1 MGIFKKM
8 KEKKEKEKKAKQEA
22 VDRYLE
28 EVVFP
33 SLLFKRILKLD
44 YSNMIK
50 IAKAVSKKTNKNLLF
65 ILFDMTKCGLKYQA
79 GYYDY
84 QEFEFYNLNKEQRET
99 YLTRGKNNEII
110 KKFNDKSKFYIFDN
124 KEEMYKIY
132 NKFLKRQ
139 WMVLNENNYNDF
151 LDFFKQNKVIIVKPI
166 DGEGGKG
173 IEKYEYINDE
183 ESKIVYSSLLF
194 KKQLLVEQCI
204 KQHPDMNKLYNKSVN
219 TLRMFTFYKDGQ
231 AYFLQAILKVGN
243 GGVVDNFSSG
253 GMYTYVDDEG
263 TVYAEAIDQMD
274 NKYYKHPISNE
285 TIVGFKVPMFKEA
298 VSMVKEAA
306 KVVPEMGYIGWDV
319 AISEDGPVLVEGNC
333 YPGVFQVKPSLVE
346 KKEGIIPK
354 YNKVMQIFGNCY
366 NANNS
371 TIQRNNFN

>member
-1 MGIFKKM
+1 M
-8 KEKKEKEKKAKQEA
+8 EKIK
-22 VDRYLE
+22 Y
-28 EVVFP
+28 
-33 SLLFKRILKLD
+33 LFKRILKLD

-65 ILFDMTKCGLKYQA
+65 VLFDMTKCGLKYQA

-84 QEFEFYNLNKEQRET
+84 QEFGFYNLNKEQRET

-298 VSMVKEAA
+298 VGMVKEAA

-354 YNKVMQIFGNCY
+354 YNKVMRIFGNCY

>member
-1 MGIFKKM
+1 M
-8 KEKKEKEKKAKQEA
+8 EKIK
-22 VDRYLE
+22 Y
-28 EVVFP
+28 
-33 SLLFKRILKLD
+33 LFKRILKLD

-84 QEFEFYNLNKEQRET
+84 QEFELYNLNKEQRET

-173 IEKYEYINDE
+173 IEKYEYITDE

-231 AYFLQAILKVGN
+231 AYFLQSILKVGN

-298 VSMVKEAA
+298 VGMVKEAA

-354 YNKVMQIFGNCY
+354 YNKVMRIFGNCY

>member
-1 MGIFKKM
+1 M
-8 KEKKEKEKKAKQEA
+8 EKIK
-22 VDRYLE
+22 Y
-28 EVVFP
+28 
-33 SLLFKRILKLD
+33 LFKRILKLD

-65 ILFDMTKCGLKYQA
+65 VLFDMTKCGLKYQA

-219 TLRMFTFYKDGQ
+219 ALRMFTFYKDGQ

-298 VSMVKEAA
+298 VGMVKEAA

-354 YNKVMQIFGNCY
+354 YNKVMRIFGNCY

>member
-1 MGIFKKM
+1 M
-8 KEKKEKEKKAKQEA
+8 EKIK
-22 VDRYLE
+22 Y
-28 EVVFP
+28 
-33 SLLFKRILKLD
+33 LFKRILKLD

-65 ILFDMTKCGLKYQA
+65 VLFDMKKCGLKYQA

-298 VSMVKEAA
+298 VGMVKEAA

-354 YNKVMQIFGNCY
+354 YNKVMRIFGNCY

>member
-1 MGIFKKM
+1 M
-8 KEKKEKEKKAKQEA
+8 EKIK
-22 VDRYLE
+22 Y
-28 EVVFP
+28 
-33 SLLFKRILKLD
+33 LFKRILKLD

-84 QEFEFYNLNKEQRET
+84 QEFEFYNLNKEQRKT
-99 YLTRGKNNEII
+99 YLTRGKNNEIV

-298 VSMVKEAA
+298 VGMVKEAA

-354 YNKVMQIFGNCY
+354 YNKVMRIFGNCY

>member
-1 MGIFKKM
+1 M
-8 KEKKEKEKKAKQEA
+8 EKIK
-22 VDRYLE
+22 Y
-28 EVVFP
+28 
-33 SLLFKRILKLD
+33 LFKRILKLD

-298 VSMVKEAA
+298 VGMVKEAA

-346 KKEGIIPK
+346 EKKGIIPK
-354 YNKVMQIFGNCY
+354 YNKVMRIFGNCY

>member
-1 MGIFKKM
+1 M
-8 KEKKEKEKKAKQEA
+8 EKIK
-22 VDRYLE
+22 Y
-28 EVVFP
+28 
-33 SLLFKRILKLD
+33 LFKRILKLD

-84 QEFEFYNLNKEQRET
+84 QEFEFYNLNKEQRKT
-99 YLTRGKNNEII
+99 YLTRGKNNEIV

-151 LDFFKQNKVIIVKPI
+151 LDFFKQNKVIIVRPI

-298 VSMVKEAA
+298 VGMVKEAA

-354 YNKVMQIFGNCY
+354 YNKVMRIFGNCY

>member
-1 MGIFKKM
+1 M
-8 KEKKEKEKKAKQEA
+8 EKIK
-22 VDRYLE
+22 Y
-28 EVVFP
+28 
-33 SLLFKRILKLD
+33 LFKRILKLD

-151 LDFFKQNKVIIVKPI
+151 LDFFKQNKVIIFKPI

-173 IEKYEYINDE
+173 IEKYKYINDE

-298 VSMVKEAA
+298 VGMVKEAA

-354 YNKVMQIFGNCY
+354 YNKVMRIFGNCY

>member
-1 MGIFKKM
+1 M
-8 KEKKEKEKKAKQEA
+8 EKIK
-22 VDRYLE
+22 Y
-28 EVVFP
+28 
-33 SLLFKRILKLD
+33 LFKRILKLD

-263 TVYAEAIDQMD
+263 TVYAEAIDQMN

-298 VSMVKEAA
+298 VGMVKEAA

-354 YNKVMQIFGNCY
+354 YNKVMRIFGNCY

>member
-1 MGIFKKM
+1 M
-8 KEKKEKEKKAKQEA
+8 EKIK
-22 VDRYLE
+22 Y
-28 EVVFP
+28 
-33 SLLFKRILKLD
+33 LFKRILKLD

-65 ILFDMTKCGLKYQA
+65 VLFDMTKCGLKYQA

-124 KEEMYKIY
+124 KEEVYKIY

-298 VSMVKEAA
+298 VSMVKEVA

-354 YNKVMQIFGNCY
+354 YNKVMRIFGNCY

-371 TIQRNNFN
+371 TIQRDNFN

>member
-1 MGIFKKM
+1 M
-8 KEKKEKEKKAKQEA
+8 EKIK
-22 VDRYLE
+22 Y
-28 EVVFP
+28 
-33 SLLFKRILKLD
+33 LFKRILKLD

-354 YNKVMQIFGNCY
+354 YNKVMQIFENCY